1 MKRLQTVVVLGNA
14 QSEFL
19 QQRLSHH
26 LRELADVTKAEL
38 VSSAHVVVT
47 SCATEEEL
55 SELVLGPR
63 GLLTE
68 DRTGLVYVDVS
79 WIGEALS
86 LEIAKAANA
95 TGALYLRAPIT
106 HGPAETSQETVSTAI
121 VSGSHSAFEAA
132 QIVLEGL
139 AEKIVYLGEGEE
151 ARAMTGVLD
160 VMTGVTLGMWAEALV
175 FGEAAGLDWSDMVQ
189 VMETSAIASPLL
201 KDHAVR
207 VSQFDYESSLTC
219 GVIGERL
226 EAVLA
231 RGKSKG
237 VVLTLT
243 GLVHQ
248 MFVGALGSG
257 AMVSGATAVIP
268 WLEAAAGMQ
277 PAS

>member
-1 MKRLQTVVVLGNA
+1 MKRMQKVVVLGNA
-14 QSEFL
+14 QTVL
-19 QQRLSHH
+19 LRQRLSYH
-26 LRELADVTKAEL
+26 LRELADVTHAESL
-38 VSSAHVVVT
+38 DGAHVVVT
-47 SCATEEEL
+47 SCATEDEL
-55 SELVLGPR
+55 SELVLGPA
-63 GLLTE
+63 GLLTVE
-68 DRTGLVYVDVS
+68 RPGLVYVDVS

-86 LEIAKAANA
+86 LEIAKAASA
-95 TGALYLRAPIT
+95 AGAFYVRAPIT
-106 HGPAETSQETVSTAI
+106 HGPAETPQETISTAM
-121 VSGSHSAFEAA
+121 VSGSPSAVDVA
-132 QIVLEGL
+132 QMVLEGL
-139 AEKIVYLGEGEE
+139 ADKIVYLGAGEE

-189 VMETSAIASPLL
+189 VMETSAIASPII

-219 GVIGERL
+219 GMIGERL
-226 EAVLA
+226 EAALA

-243 GLVHQ
+243 GLAHQ

-257 AMVSGATAVIP
+257 AAVSGATAVIP

-277 PAS
+277 PAN